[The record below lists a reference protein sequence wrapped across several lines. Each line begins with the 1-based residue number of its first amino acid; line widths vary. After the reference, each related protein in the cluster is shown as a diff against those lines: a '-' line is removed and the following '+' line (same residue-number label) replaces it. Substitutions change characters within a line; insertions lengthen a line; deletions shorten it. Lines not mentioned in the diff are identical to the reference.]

1 MSTSFCDWR
10 RALLPLLWIGVTAAS
25 AFAQVPRTIAF
36 QGLMTDDQGVV
47 LSSGEYGITFR
58 LYSQATEGSAL
69 WSEVQSVSVIDGV
82 ANATLGGIN
91 PLTLSFDVPYWL
103 GITLQQGGTE
113 LAPRIP
119 LTAGAYALM
128 AADVPDGLITADK
141 LANGSVTT
149 AKIQE
154 EGLGG
159 GAIADGAITPGKLAD
174 GAITAVKMA
183 DNSVGAG
190 AIIDGSI
197 TAEDLAN
204 GAVGA
209 AAIAAG
215 AVTPAKVSTTG
226 ATNGQTLVFNG
237 TTLAW
242 GAPSGS
248 GVISEVKGGAGL
260 TGGGTGGIVT
270 LNVGSEALTADFIAP
285 NAIGNSELA
294 NNAVD
299 TENIVNQAVTTQKLD
314 PGAAQAG
321 FVLSFNGANVNWAAP
336 SVADGSI
343 TAAKLAANAV
353 TTEKIG
359 ADAVTTDKIGA
370 AAVTTTKIG
379 ARAVTTQKLD
389 PGAAL
394 AGFVLSFDGTNVNW
408 VAPSVA
414 DGAIT
419 AAKLAAS
426 AVTTEKIA
434 ANAVTTDKIGGGAV
448 TTAKIGAG
456 AVTSTEIGPG
466 AVTAEKI
473 GTGAVETG
481 KIDNLAVTSGKL
493 DNASVTT
500 VKIADGNVTLP
511 KLNASAATADEVIR
525 YTGTT
530 VEWGPV
536 SIPDGSIDTDQLA
549 NLAVTSAKLNNAAV
563 NSDKIASSAVNSIHV
578 GLGQITNSHI
588 GGLLALDKLSTVGAD
603 EGDVITFAGGVVT
616 WEPGSALSQTGNVQ
630 IDGDLAV
637 SGSVEKGGGTFRIDH
652 PLDPENQYLYHSFVE
667 SDEMMNVYSGNVT
680 LEEDGTAWVE
690 LPEWFEALNKDFRY
704 QLTCVGGYAPVY
716 VSESISSRR
725 FQVAGG
731 HEGLQVSWQ
740 VTAVRNDPWAR
751 KNRMRVE
758 VVKPAEERG
767 SLIHPEAYDR

>member
-47 LSSGEYGITFR
+47 LSSGNYGVTFR
-58 LYSQATEGSAL
+58 LYSEATEGSAL

-91 PLTLSFDVPYWL
+91 PLTLSFEVPYWL

-113 LAPRIP
+113 LVPRIP

-159 GAIADGAITPGKLAD
+159 GAIADAAITPGKLAD

-197 TAEDLAN
+197 TADDLAN

-209 AAIAAG
+209 AALAVG

-226 ATNGQTLVFNG
+226 ATNGQALVFNG
-237 TTLAW
+237 TTLVW

-248 GVISEVKGGAGL
+248 SVISEVKGGDGL

-270 LNVGSEALTADFIAP
+270 LSVGSEALTADFIAP
-285 NAIGNSELA
+285 NAIANSELA
-294 NNAVD
+294 VNAVD
-299 TENIVNQAVTTQKLD
+299 TENIVNEAVTTQKLD
-314 PGAAQAG
+314 PGAALAG
-321 FVLSFNGANVNWAAP
+321 YVLSFDGANVNWIAP
-336 SVADGSI
+336 SVADGSV

-353 TTEKIG
+353 TTEKIA
-359 ADAVTTDKIGA
+359 ADAVTTDKIG
-370 AAVTTTKIG
+370 
-379 ARAVTTQKLD
+379 L
-389 PGAAL
+389 
-394 AGFVLSFDGTNVNW
+394 
-408 VAPSVA
+408 
-414 DGAIT
+414 
-419 AAKLAAS
+419 
-426 AVTTEKIA
+426 
-434 ANAVTTDKIGGGAV
+434 GAV
-448 TTAKIGAG
+448 TSSEIGAG
-456 AVTSTEIGPG
+456 AVTSTEIGAGAVTTAKIGPGAVTSSEIGAG

-473 GTGAVETG
+473 GFEAVETS
-481 KIDNLAVTSGKL
+481 KINNLAVTSGKL

-511 KLNASAATADEVIR
+511 KLDASAATADEVIR

-536 SIPDGSIDTDQLA
+536 SIPDGSIETDQLA
-549 NLAVTSAKLNNAAV
+549 NLAVTSAKLNTAAV

-588 GGLLALDKLSTVGAD
+588 GGLLNLDKLTTVGAD
-603 EGDVITFAGGVVT
+603 EGDVITFAGGVVA
-616 WEPGSALSQTGNVQ
+616 WEPGSALSQTGNVR
-630 IDGDLAV
+630 IDGDLTV

-652 PLDPENQYLYHSFVE
+652 PLDPENQFLYHSFVE

-680 LEEDGTAWVE
+680 MEEDGTAWVE
-690 LPEWFEALNKDFRY
+690 LPDWFEALNKDFRY

-716 VSESISSRR
+716 VAEPISSRR
-725 FQVAGG
+725 FQVGGG

-758 VVKPAEERG
+758 VEKPAEERG